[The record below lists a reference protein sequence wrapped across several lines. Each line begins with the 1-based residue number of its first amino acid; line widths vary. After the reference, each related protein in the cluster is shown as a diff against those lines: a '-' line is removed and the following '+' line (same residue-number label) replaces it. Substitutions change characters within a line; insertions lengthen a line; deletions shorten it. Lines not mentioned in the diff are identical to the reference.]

1 VVNRRLSRDWEHG
14 PARNKYQVQP
24 GTNVQGGRHM
34 PQSNNAELT
43 KLYTSETG
51 VDAQNNEPNSDGPA
65 ATYNLRLEAVAGDP
79 LGDSGANYTLQID
92 CIDENLAQ
100 RNAQL
105 SVGTVPQAFD
115 GGSGWQKVG
124 DDFKTE
130 QTFLINVPAG
140 VQGHMFRY
148 VATMV
153 SDNNDV
159 ISFIESNKFVLVDP

>member
-1 VVNRRLSRDWEHG
+1 
-14 PARNKYQVQP
+14 
-24 GTNVQGGRHM
+24 M

-65 ATYNLRLEAVAGDP
+65 PAYDLRLEGVAGDP
-79 LGDSGANYTLQID
+79 LGNSGANYTLQID

-100 RNAQL
+100 RNNNL
-105 SVGTVPQAFD
+105 SVGTVPQAFNA
-115 GGSGWQKVG
+115 GSQWVKVG

-148 VATMV
+148 VATLV
-153 SDNNDV
+153 SVNGDV
-159 ISFIESNKFVLVDP
+159 ISFIESNKFVLLDP

>member
-1 VVNRRLSRDWEHG
+1 VAVRATRH
-14 PARNKYQVQP
+14 QVHHR
-24 GTNVQGGRHM
+24 GNVQGGRHM

-51 VDAQNNEPNSDGPA
+51 VDAQNNEPNADGPS
-65 ATYNLRLEAVAGDP
+65 ATYELRLEAVAGDP
-79 LGDSGANYTLQID
+79 LGNSGANYTLQID

-105 SVGTVPQAFD
+105 SVGTLNQAWNAAN
-115 GGSGWQKVG
+115 GWVKVG

-130 QTFLINVPAG
+130 QTFTITVPAG

-148 VATMV
+148 VATLV
-153 SDNNDV
+153 SVNGDV
-159 ISFIESNKFVLVDP
+159 ISFIESNKFVLLNP